1 MLFLASIYSFFSV
14 SGVRSLFAVLLVDDA
29 LLNISIKWSIIDL
42 FLKSLMLTKAAFV
55 S

>member
-1 MLFLASIYSFFSV
+1 MLFLASFYFFFSV

-29 LLNISIKWSIIDL
+29 LLLICIKWSIIDL
-42 FLKSLMLTKAAFV
+42 FLKLLMRTKAEFV